1 MRIAYLVGHYPAV
14 THTFIL
20 REIQQLRREGFELET
35 FSVWRAGEQDL
46 LTPVDRAE
54 DARTYALLPP
64 RPVDYLRCH
73 LQSAR
78 RAPRDYLRTLAKGLR
93 LSAHGLR
100 GRLLGLS
107 WFLEAVVI
115 QRMCERRGIR
125 HVHVHLDGTAPA
137 VGLLVAH
144 LGNGGA
150 DTGAWSFSMTVHG
163 SKEFFDVARQGLA
176 HKVAAARFVVCISDF
191 TRSQL
196 MALVDDTHWPRLRVV
211 HCGIDPEHFTPP
223 EGGRHGDGP
232 LRILTVG
239 RLDNMKGVAILVEA
253 VSELRRRGIAVA
265 LTVVGDGPQREHL
278 QRLAERNAVGEAV
291 TWAGP
296 VGQDA
301 IRAHYLA
308 ADVFCL
314 PSFAEGIPVVL
325 MEAMSTG
332 LPVVANGITGIPE
345 LVEHEISGLLV
356 RPGRSDLLVGALERL
371 AADGELRAR
380 MGEAGREKVRREF
393 ASADVG
399 GALAQLF
406 AAELAPARGAQPNAT
421 PVAARK

>member
-1 MRIAYLVGHYPAV
+1 MRIAYLIGHYPAV

-20 REIQQLRREGFELET
+20 REIQQLRRQGFEIET
-35 FSVWRAGEQDL
+35 FSVWRANEQDL

-73 LQSAR
+73 LRSAL
-78 RAPRDYLRTLAKGLR
+78 RAPREYVRTLARALC

-100 GRLLGLS
+100 ERLLGLS
-107 WFLEAVVI
+107 WFLEAVVVH
-115 QRMCERRGIR
+115 RSCERRGIR

-137 VGLLVAH
+137 VGLLVAY
-144 LGNGGA
+144 LGNGAA
-150 DTGAWSFSMTVHG
+150 DRGPWSFSMTVHG

-176 HKVAAARFVVCISDF
+176 PKVAAARFVVCISDF

-196 MALVDDTHWPRLRVV
+196 MALVDDTHWPRLHVV
-211 HCGIDPEHFTPP
+211 HCGIDPEHFAPP
-223 EGGRHGDGP
+223 EAGRPGDGP

-253 VSELRRRGIAVA
+253 VGELRRRGVAVA

-278 QRLAERNAVGEAV
+278 QRLAERNSVGEDV

-296 VGQDA
+296 VGQDT
-301 IRAHYLA
+301 IRDHYHA

-345 LVEHEISGLLV
+345 LVEDDVSGLLI
-356 RPGRSDLLVGALERL
+356 RPGRTDLLVDALQRL
-371 AADGELRAR
+371 AADAEQRSR
-380 MGEAGREKVRREF
+380 MGRAGREKVRTEF
-393 ASADVG
+393 ETAAVG
-399 GALAQLF
+399 RRL
-406 AAELAPARGAQPNAT
+406 AELFTDELGPGSAQPRAT
-421 PVAARK
+421 PLAART

>member
-1 MRIAYLVGHYPAV
+1 MRIAYLIGHYPAV

-20 REIQQLRREGFELET
+20 REIQQLRRQGFEIET
-35 FSVWRAGEQDL
+35 FSVWRANEQDL

-64 RPVDYLRCH
+64 RPLDYLRSH
-73 LQSAR
+73 LHCAL
-78 RAPRDYLRTLAKGLR
+78 RAPREYVRTLARALR

-100 GRLLGLS
+100 GRVLSVS
-107 WFLEAVVI
+107 WFLEAVVV
-115 QRMCERRGIR
+115 QRSCERRGIR

-137 VGLLVAH
+137 VGLLVAY
-144 LGNGGA
+144 LGNGAAERGP
-150 DTGAWSFSMTVHG
+150 WSFSMTVHG

-176 HKVAAARFVVCISDF
+176 AKVAAARFVVCISDF

-196 MALVDDTHWPRLRVV
+196 MALVDDTYWPALHVV
-211 HCGIDPEHFTPP
+211 HCGIDPEHFAAP
-223 EGGRHGDGP
+223 EGGRPGDGP
-232 LRILTVG
+232 LRVLTVG

-253 VSELRRRGIAVA
+253 VGELRRRGVAVA

-278 QRLAERNAVGEAV
+278 QRLAERNAASADI

-296 VGQDA
+296 VGQDT
-301 IRAHYLA
+301 IRDHYHA

-332 LPVVANGITGIPE
+332 LPVVANAITGIPE
-345 LVEHEISGLLV
+345 LVEDGVSGLLI
-356 RPGRSDLLVGALERL
+356 RPGRTDLLVDALQRL
-371 AADGELRAR
+371 AADADLRSR
-380 MGEAGREKVRREF
+380 MGRAGREKVSSEF
-393 ASADVG
+393 ETADVG
-399 GALAQLF
+399 RRL
-406 AAELAPARGAQPNAT
+406 AELFTDELGPAGAQPRAT
-421 PVAARK
+421 AAAART

>member
-1 MRIAYLVGHYPAV
+1 MRIAYLIGHYPAI

-20 REIQQLRREGFELET
+20 REIEQLRRLGFEIET
-35 FSVWRAGEQDL
+35 FSVWRANEQDL

-54 DARTYALLPP
+54 DDRTYALLPP
-64 RPVDYLRCH
+64 RPVDYLRAH
-73 LQSAR
+73 LHRAL
-78 RAPRDYLRTLAKGLR
+78 RAPGAYVRTFARALG
-93 LSAHGLR
+93 LSAQGMR

-107 WFLEAVVI
+107 WFLEAVVV
-115 QRMCERRGIR
+115 QRACERRGIR

-144 LGNGGA
+144 LGNGAA
-150 DTGAWSFSMTVHG
+150 DRGPWSFSMTVHG

-176 HKVAAARFVVCISDF
+176 PKVAAARFVVCVSDF

-196 MALVDDTHWPRLRVV
+196 MALVDDTHWARLRVV
-211 HCGIDPEHFTPP
+211 HCGIDPDHFAPP
-223 EGGRHGDGP
+223 AGGRPGDGP

-253 VSELRRRGIAVA
+253 VGELRRRGVAVA

-278 QRLAERNAVGEAV
+278 QRLAERNSVGDDV

-301 IRAHYLA
+301 IRDHYHA

-332 LPVVANGITGIPE
+332 LPVVANRITGIPE
-345 LVEHEISGLLV
+345 LVEDEVSGLLV
-356 RPGRSDLLVGALERL
+356 RPGRTDLLVGALQRL
-371 AADGELRAR
+371 AADAELRER
-380 MGEAGREKVRREF
+380 MGRAGREKVRREF
-393 ASADVG
+393 ESAALG
-399 GALAQLF
+399 GELARLF
-406 AAELAPARGAQPNAT
+406 ADELAPASVQPSAT
-421 PVAARK
+421 PVAART